1 VSTEAG
7 RLEGAALR
15 QAVASNHHW
24 YHTIE
29 LAPGVVTPGHFD
41 MRPVVGR
48 LPWPDVRGKRC
59 LDVGTYDG
67 FLAFELE
74 RRGAAEVMCTDIPD
88 HESWDWPADIRARGP
103 RQMADLGRFLGEK
116 GLGFGIAHRALGS
129 RAEKVELNVYDLSPE
144 RLGTFDVVVCGSL
157 MLHLRDPIWALEA
170 IRSVCG
176 GVFMSAEEI
185 RLGITLRHPRRP
197 VAVLNGVGELCTW
210 WVPNAAGHRRMLQS
224 AGFEIL
230 RTTRPYALP
239 FGAGHPPRTGLKALV
254 ARAGRTVVAGGEG
267 VPHCAALAKP
277 AFP

>member
-1 VSTEAG
+1 
-7 RLEGAALR
+7 
-15 QAVASNHHW
+15 
-24 YHTIE
+24 
-29 LAPGVVTPGHFD
+29 
-41 MRPVVGR
+41 MRPVVDR

-74 RRGAAEVMCTDIPD
+74 RRGAAQVVCTDISD

-103 RQMADLGRFLGEK
+103 RHMADVGRFLGEK
-116 GLGFGIAHRALGS
+116 GLGFQIAHRALGS
-129 RAEKVELNVYDLSPE
+129 RAEKIELNVYDLSPE

-157 MLHLRDPIWALEA
+157 MLHLREPIRALEA

-185 RLGITLRHPRRP
+185 RLGLTLRHPRRP

-210 WVPNAAGHRRMLQS
+210 WVPNAAGHRRMLRS
-224 AGFEIL
+224 AGFDIL
-230 RTTRPYALP
+230 RTTRPYAIP
-239 FGAGHPPRTGLKALV
+239 FGEGHPPRTGVKALA
-254 ARAGRTVVAGGEG
+254 ARAGRTVVTGREG

-277 AFP
+277 AS